1 MALLCG
7 LIFRAVAIEFRSKES
22 WGWWRQMWDVG
33 FSLGSIGSSF
43 LIGVAMGNILQG
55 IELDARGNYVGGF
68 FALLNPYAILLGFT
82 TIALFTMHGSIFLVM
97 KTEGELQARVKR
109 WVNRTIGIFLFFY
122 IILNVA
128 TLVYAPHILEIL
140 RARPWLLAVFALN
153 VLVVMNIPR
162 QNHKGNEFAA
172 FLSSC
177 GAMLLLMTLFGLTVY
192 PHMVLSMPNP
202 ENSLTIYN
210 AASTAK
216 THFIMLIMA
225 IIGLPI
231 VLAYTVSVYYIF
243 RGKVK
248 LTEHSY

>member
-1 MALLCG
+1 
-7 LIFRAVAIEFRSKES
+7 
-22 WGWWRQMWDVG
+22 
-33 FSLGSIGSSF
+33 
-43 LIGVAMGNILQG
+43 
-55 IELDARGNYVGGF
+55 
-68 FALLNPYAILLGFT
+68 
-82 TIALFTMHGSIFLVM
+82 
-97 KTEGELQARVKR
+97 
-109 WVNRTIGIFLFFY
+109 
-122 IILNVA
+122 
-128 TLVYAPHILEIL
+128 
-140 RARPWLLAVFALN
+140 LLAVFALN

-162 QNHKGNEFAA
+162 QNHKGNDFAA

-177 GAMLLLMTLFGLTVY
+177 GAMILLMVLFGLTVY

-225 IIGLPI
+225 IIGVPV

-243 RGKVK
+243 RGKVR

>member
-1 MALLCG
+1 
-7 LIFRAVAIEFRSKES
+7 
-22 WGWWRQMWDVG
+22 
-33 FSLGSIGSSF
+33 
-43 LIGVAMGNILQG
+43 
-55 IELDARGNYVGGF
+55 
-68 FALLNPYAILLGFT
+68 
-82 TIALFTMHGSIFLVM
+82 MHGSIYLVM
-97 KTEGELQARVKR
+97 KTEGELQTRLKR

-140 RARPWLLAVFALN
+140 RARPWLFAVFALN

-177 GAMLLLMTLFGLTVY
+177 GAMILLMALFGLTVY
-192 PHMVLSMPNP
+192 PNMVLSMPDP

-210 AASTAK
+210 AASTEK

-225 IIGLPI
+225 IIGIPV